1 MAENVTSSRPA
12 LRGRLTSLFQ
22 QHRRYGYYAASVLL
36 FLVAWEVG
44 SRLVLQSLLP
54 GVVPVGERMAA
65 IVGSGLFFS
74 HLFDTL
80 RRVAVGFLLAYGVS
94 VPLGIAMGFDERFEY
109 FFDIPILIGI
119 SVPGLAVAVIAIIW
133 FGLSEMAAFVSV
145 FILATPM
152 IVFNFW
158 QGAKSV
164 DENLLRMGDSFE
176 LSRTAKVR
184 HIILPSL
191 LPQLLAAARFGLA
204 MSWKIVVIVELLGLT
219 SGIGYMINNQ
229 FQLYSITGVLA
240 WTLTFT
246 LVMMSIEFGVL
257 KNIERRVTAWRG
269 AGTVNGGPRE

>member
-1 MAENVTSSRPA
+1 MSGSR
-12 LRGRLTSLFQ
+12 LELSGRLSGLLREY
-22 QHRRYGYYAASVLL
+22 RRYGYYTVSLLL
-36 FLVAWEVG
+36 FLLAWEVG
-44 SRLVLQSLLP
+44 SQLILQSLLP
-54 GVVPVGERMAA
+54 GVVPVGERMVA
-65 IVGSGLFFS
+65 IVASGAFFS
-74 HLFDTL
+74 HLLDTL

-158 QGAKSV
+158 QGAKSI

-184 HIILPSL
+184 HIVLPSL

-246 LVMMSIEFGVL
+246 LVMMTIEFGVL
-257 KNIERRVTAWRG
+257 KNVERRVTQWRG
-269 AGTVNGGPRE
+269 TGSVNGGPRE